1 MSSVSFLR
9 ALVCGWLAASFPTP
23 LACPR
28 LCLQERQ
35 LESGILFNTS
45 LLPNQTWIHKPM
57 QNKTP
62 TAVLTAVT
70 MLYTTSPGLTYNW
83 RFESLDF
90 MSLFFIEFFIIF
102 IL

>member
-57 QNKTP
+57 QNKTNLP
-62 TAVLTAVT
+62 TLSCHEGRHSIDCRCQAR
-70 MLYTTSPGLTYNW
+70 SPGQLVLKTP
-83 RFESLDF
+83 ELPDDF
-90 MSLFFIEFFIIF
+90 
-102 IL
+102 

>member
-1 MSSVSFLR
+1 MVFLVMRMSRVYFLSNFQI
-9 ALVCGWLAASFPTP
+9 C
-23 LACPR
+23 
-28 LCLQERQ
+28 
-35 LESGILFNTS
+35 
-45 LLPNQTWIHKPM
+45 
-57 QNKTP
+57 P